1 MSQHWSEKKE
11 RSNPATLKL
20 ICWIALN
27 TSRFIA
33 RLWLYPITLYFY
45 LTSAQVRKASKN
57 YLRRITPLTGT
68 PWQVAKHIFYFSATI
83 LDRVY
88 FLTDQFH
95 RFDIKIHGIEHIHAQ
110 QASGKGCILLGA
122 HLGSFELL
130 RALAVQSKMPFKIL
144 MYQDHN
150 AMITQV
156 FDTLN
161 PNVAKSVINLANP
174 TAMLKMSECLAAGE
188 MVGMLGD
195 RYIKSDKKISCQ
207 LLGDEVDFPAGPLT
221 LATVT
226 NVPIIFFSGVYCGK
240 NKYEIYIEK
249 ISDAKKLPR
258 AERDEYVKETTQ
270 KYVDRI
276 EYYLK
281 KHPYNWFNFY
291 DFWHDESNNKTV

>member
-1 MSQHWSEKKE
+1 MTQHWSEKKE

-20 ICWIALN
+20 ICWIALH
-27 TSRFIA
+27 TSRFFA
-33 RLWLYPITLYFY
+33 HLWLYPITLYFY
-45 LTSAQVRKASKN
+45 LTSAHVRVASRH
-57 YLRRITPLTGT
+57 YLKRINGLTGN
-68 PWQVAKHIFYFSATI
+68 PWQIAKHIYCFSATI

-95 RFDIKIHGIEHIHAQ
+95 RFDIKIHGIEHIKAQ
-110 QASGKGCILLGA
+110 EDSGQGCILLGA

-130 RALAVQSKMPFKIL
+130 RALAIQSKLPFKIL

-150 AMITQV
+150 AMITKI
-156 FDTLN
+156 FNSLN
-161 PNVAKSVINLANP
+161 PDIEKSVINLADSN
-174 TAMLKMSECLAAGE
+174 AMLAMHESLTAGD

-195 RYIKSDKKISCQ
+195 RYVANDKKITCH
-207 LLGDEVDFPAGPLT
+207 LLGSDAEFPAGPIT

-226 NVPIIFFSGVYCGK
+226 NVPVIFFCGVYCGK
-240 NKYEIYIEK
+240 NKYEIHIEK
-249 ISDAKKLPR
+249 LTEAIQLPR
-258 AERDEYVKETTQ
+258 GKRDDYVTETTQ

-291 DFWHDESNNKTV
+291 DFWQDESNKKHH

>member
-1 MSQHWSEKKE
+1 MSQDWSEKKE

-20 ICWIALN
+20 ICWIALH
-27 TSRFIA
+27 TSRFFA
-33 RLWLYPITLYFY
+33 RFWLYPITLYFY
-45 LTSAQVRKASKN
+45 LTSAQVRKASAN
-57 YLRRITPLTGT
+57 YLKRINGLTGN

-95 RFDIKIHGIEHIHAQ
+95 RFDIKVHGLEHIEELKET
-110 QASGKGCILLGA
+110 GKGAILLGA

-130 RALAVQSKMPFKIL
+130 RALAIHNTIPVKIL

-150 AMITQV
+150 AMITKV
-156 FDTLN
+156 FNSLN
-161 PNVAKSVINLANP
+161 PEVAHSVINLANDN
-174 TAMLKMSECLAAGE
+174 AMLKMNESLNAGN

-195 RYIKSDKKISCQ
+195 RYVQNDKQISCQ
-207 LLGDEVDFPAGPLT
+207 LLGDNVNFPSGPMT
-221 LATVT
+221 LATITQAPV
-226 NVPIIFFSGVYCGK
+226 FFFCGVYCGK
-240 NKYEIYIEK
+240 NRYEIHIEK
-249 ISDAKKLPR
+249 IADATKLDR
-258 AERDEYVKETTQ
+258 SKRENHVTQTTQ

-291 DFWHDESNNKTV
+291 DFWQDESH

>member
-1 MSQHWSEKKE
+1 VSQHWSEKKE

-45 LTSAQVRKASKN
+45 LTSAQVRIASKN
-57 YLRRITPLTGT
+57 YLRRIPTLTGN
-68 PWQVAKHIFYFSATI
+68 PWQVAKHIFYFSSTI

-95 RFDIKIHGIEHIHAQ
+95 RFEIKIHGIEHIEAQ

-150 AMITQV
+150 AMITQI
-156 FDTLN
+156 FNSLN
-161 PNVAKSVINLANP
+161 PAVAKSVINLASNS
-174 TAMLKMSECLAAGE
+174 AMLKMNECLAAGD

-195 RYIKSDKKISCQ
+195 RYVKTDKKLSYP
-207 LLGDEVDFPAGPLT
+207 LLGDDVEFPAGPFT

-226 NVPIIFFSGVYCGK
+226 NVPVIFFCGVYCGK

-249 ISDAKKLPR
+249 IAEAVQLPR
-258 AERDEYVKETTQ
+258 RERDVYVKEATQ
-270 KYVDRI
+270 KYVGRI
-276 EYYLK
+276 EYYIK
-281 KHPYNWFNFY
+281 KYPYNWFNFY
-291 DFWHDESNNKTV
+291 DFWHDEKNNKPI

>member
-20 ICWIALN
+20 ICWIALH
-27 TSRFIA
+27 TSRFFA

-45 LTSAQVRKASKN
+45 LTSSQVRKASRN
-57 YLRRITPLTGT
+57 YLRRIPELSGN

-95 RFDIKIHGIEHIHAQ
+95 RFEIKTYGLEHIQEQ

-130 RALAVQSKMPFKIL
+130 RSLAVQNKMPFKIL

-150 AMITQV
+150 AMISKI
-156 FDTLN
+156 FNSLN
-161 PNVAKSVINLANP
+161 PEVAKSVINLANDN
-174 TAMLKMSECLAAGE
+174 AMLEMSECLNSGD
-188 MVGMLGD
+188 MIGMLGD
-195 RYIKSDKKISCQ
+195 RYTENDKRISCH
-207 LLGDEVDFPAGPLT
+207 LLGDEIELPSGPIT
-221 LATVT
+221 LATIT
-226 NVPIIFFSGVYCGK
+226 KVPVVFFCGVYCGK
-240 NKYEIYIEK
+240 NKYEIHIEK
-249 ISDAKKLPR
+249 LSEATALPR
-258 AERDEYVKETTQ
+258 NERDSYVQQSTQ
-270 KYVDRI
+270 QYIDRV

-281 KHPYNWFNFY
+281 KYPYNWFNFY
-291 DFWHDESNNKTV
+291 DFWHDESL